1 MFVATIGFFDGV
13 HIGHRYLIDQV
24 MAVARVRGLQAMV
37 VTMDR
42 HPKCVTNPQFV
53 PSLLTTNKEREELL
67 TAEGIDRI
75 EFLHFDEEMMLLTAR
90 AFMQEVLK
98 EQLGIGILVMGY
110 DHKFGHG
117 GGTFEQYMQWGKECD
132 IEVILADE
140 LHGIH
145 ASSTECRKLLMQG
158 KIGNAE
164 YMLGHPYCLRGKV
177 VAGHRVGREI
187 GFPTANI
194 DVEKEK
200 LIPKDGVY
208 EVLVNSR
215 MRGVLN
221 IGTRPTLDN
230 GNDRTVEVHLIDYSG
245 DLYGQTLDVKFISR
259 IRDEKK
265 FGSLDELKAQIS
277 EDMAKVLR

>member
-13 HIGHRYLIDQV
+13 HLGHKYLIDRV
-24 MAVARVRGLQAMV
+24 KEVADMRGLQSMI

-42 HPKCVTNPQFV
+42 HPKCITNPQFV
-53 PSLLTTNKEREELL
+53 PSLLTTNEEREKLL
-67 TAEGIDRI
+67 AATGIDRI
-75 EFLHFDEEMMLLTAR
+75 EFLHFDRELMMLTAR
-90 AFMQEVLK
+90 EFMQRVLK
-98 EQLGIGILVMGY
+98 EQLGIGFLVMGY

-117 GGTFEQYMQWGKECD
+117 GGTFEQYMQWGKECG
-132 IEVILADE
+132 IEIILANE

-158 KIGNAE
+158 DIVRAE
-164 YMLGHPYCLRGKV
+164 SLLGHPYCLRGTV
-177 VAGHRVGREI
+177 VGGHRVGREL

-208 EVLVNSR
+208 EVLVNSTT
-215 MRGVLN
+215 RGVLN

-245 DLYGQTLDVKFISR
+245 DLYGQTLDVRFISR

-265 FGSLDELKAQIS
+265 FGSLEELKAQIRD
-277 EDMAKVLR
+277 DMAQVLR